1 MTENPS
7 MLREI
12 RDGAIAI
19 LTLDQP
25 ARRNALA
32 LPMRESLLAAIDR
45 IEGDAAIRAVVL
57 TGAAGNFS
65 AGGDIS
71 GMSAD
76 SFAAGRARFRLT
88 QRVVHA
94 FIASSKPI
102 VAAVEG
108 WCVGAGMGM
117 ALCCDTVVAGAGARF
132 MAGFG
137 KIGLVPDFGLLHTLP
152 RRVGEGRAKQIFLHP
167 EPMDAQTA
175 HGIGLV
181 DRVVADGTALETAK
195 AVAATLAA
203 SAPLPIALT
212 KSWFAQGLDDALE
225 WERNIQ
231 SGIFTTE
238 DHAEGKAAFLAKRAP
253 NFTGR

>member
-1 MTENPS
+1 
-7 MLREI
+7 MLRED
-12 RDGAIAI
+12 RAGAVAI

-32 LPMRESLLAAIDR
+32 VPMRESLLAAMDR
-45 IEGDAAIRAVVL
+45 IEADDAIRAVVL
-57 TGAAGNFS
+57 TGAEGNFS

-71 GMSAD
+71 GMRAD
-76 SFAAGRARFRLT
+76 SLAAGRARFRLT
-88 QRVVHA
+88 QRLVHA

-137 KIGLVPDFGLLHTLP
+137 KIGLIPDFGLLHTLP
-152 RRVGEGRAKQIFLHP
+152 RRVGEGHAKQIFLHP
-167 EPMDAQTA
+167 EPMQAAAA
-175 HGIGLV
+175 HGIGLI
-181 DRVVADGTALETAK
+181 DRVVADGTALAAAK
-195 AVAATLAA
+195 TLAATLAE

-231 SGIFTTE
+231 SGIFTSA

-253 NFTGR
+253 RFSGR

>member
-1 MTENPS
+1 MTQAP
-7 MLREI
+7 MLREA
-12 RDGAIAI
+12 REGAIAI

-32 LPMRESLLAAIDR
+32 VPMRESLLAAMDR
-45 IEGDAAIRAVVL
+45 IEADDAIRAVVL
-57 TGAAGNFS
+57 TGADGNFS

-76 SFAAGRARFRLT
+76 NFAAGRARFRLT
-88 QRVVHA
+88 QRVVRA
-94 FIASSKPI
+94 FIASAKPI

-117 ALCCDTVVAGAGARF
+117 ALCCDTVVAGTGSRF

-152 RRVGEGRAKQIFLHP
+152 RRVGEGHAKQIFLHP
-167 EPMDAQTA
+167 EPMGAETA
-175 HGIGLV
+175 RGIGLI
-181 DRVVADGTALETAK
+181 DRVVADGAALDAAK
-195 AVAATLAA
+195 TLAMSLA
-203 SAPLPIALT
+203 ESAPLPIALT

-231 SGIFTTE
+231 SAIFTTV
-238 DHAEGKAAFLAKRAP
+238 DHAEGKAAFLGKRAP
-253 NFTGR
+253 RFTGR